1 MYYSN
6 GNYEAF
12 ARPKKPAGVDQ
23 KSAYLVGAGLASL
36 AAACFLV
43 RDGQMKG
50 ENIHILEELPLPG
63 GACDGIRDPQKGF
76 IIRGGREMETTLNV
90 CGICFI
96 PFLHW
101 KQREPLYWTNTT
113 G

>member
-12 ARPKKPAGVDQ
+12 ARPLKPEGVDN
-23 KSAYLVGAGLASL
+23 KTAWLVGSGLASL
-36 AAACFLV
+36 SAACFLI

-50 ENIHILEELPLPG
+50 ENIHILEELKLPG
-63 GACDGIRDPQKGF
+63 GACDGIQDQQLGF
-76 IIRGGREMETTLNV
+76 VIRGGRV
-90 CGICFI
+90 CGTCFA
-96 PFLHW
+96 PFHPSKL
-101 KQREPLYWTNTT
+101 RMFRFWTNIT

>member
-12 ARPKKPAGVDQ
+12 ARPLKPVDVDK
-23 KSAYLVGAGLASL
+23 KSAYLVGAGLGSL

-50 ENIHILEELPLPG
+50 ENIHILKNLDISG
-63 GACDGIRDPQKGF
+63 GACDGIKEIKKDLLFVVAVKWK
-76 IIRGGREMETTLNV
+76 TTLNAY
-90 CGICFI
+90 GIYSVL
-96 PFLHW
+96 FLLLRQ
-101 KQREPLYWTNTT
+101 KAFLF
-113 G
+113 